1 MKPGMKQALGVV
13 FSLWSF
19 VAAAAVPTTV
29 QNLRMWRAPDNT
41 RLVFDLGGSV
51 EHQVFVLEGPDRIVV
66 DLSNARFQGI
76 LPEVDPA
83 NPLLVS
89 IRTGRPDA
97 TTQRFVL
104 DLKRAVKPRSFVL
117 KPVGQYGHRLVIDL
131 VDPQAEQIEDARVAQ
146 EEVPTPPTVSPPSPV
161 PAVPAPVSPP
171 PAPLLKREWVVAID
185 AGHGG
190 EDPGAM
196 GRTHRTREKDVTLA
210 VARELARQ
218 IKLESG
224 MRPVLIRD
232 GDYFV
237 ELRQRRIR
245 AKKHKA
251 DVFVSIHADA
261 LPGRRVAY
269 GSSVYALS
277 LRGATHTLAQS
288 LADQENYSELVGG
301 VALNDKPD
309 DVRRTLLD
317 LSTEKVIE
325 HSLQLGDDVISELG
339 KIGRVHLSQVA
350 QANFAVLRAPD
361 VPSVLVETAFIST
374 PEEERRLRDPAYQQR
389 LASAILKGVK
399 KFLDRN
405 GHAMPPPTVTSDA
418 PREHVVRSGETL
430 KSIAK
435 QYKVSVDVLRFINEL
450 TGDDVPVGL
459 RLRLPTGS

>member
-1 MKPGMKQALGVV
+1 MKRALVLV
-13 FSLWSF
+13 LALSF
-19 VAAAAVPTTV
+19 VPAFAAPVSV

-51 EHQVFVLEGPDRIVV
+51 EHQIFVLEGPDRIVV
-66 DLSNARFQGI
+66 DLSNARFQGA
-76 LPEVDPA
+76 LPEVDPT
-83 NPLLVS
+83 NPLLS
-89 IRTGRPDA
+89 TIRTGRPDG

-104 DLKRAVKPRSFVL
+104 DLKRSAKPKSFVL

-131 VDPQAEQIEDARVAQ
+131 VDPQAELLEEARVAQ
-146 EEVPTPPTVSPPSPV
+146 EEVAVPPPTPVPVVPTPTPPTT
-161 PAVPAPVSPP
+161 
-171 PAPLLKREWVVAID
+171 KREWVIAID

-196 GRTHRTREKDVTLA
+196 GRTLRTREKDVTLA
-210 VARELARQ
+210 VAKELAR
-218 IKLESG
+218 LVEREPG

-237 ELRQRRIR
+237 NLRQRQLR

-277 LRGATHTLAQS
+277 LRGATHTLAAS
-288 LADQENYSELVGG
+288 LADQANYSELVGG
-301 VALNDKPD
+301 VDLSDKPD

-325 HSLQLGDDVISELG
+325 HSLRLGEDVISELG
-339 KIGRVHLSQVA
+339 RIGRVHLSQVA

-374 PEEERRLRDPAYQQR
+374 PAEEKRLRDPAYQHQ

-399 KFLDRN
+399 KYFERN
-405 GHAMPPPTVTSDA
+405 GHSAPPPVQVVNDTL
-418 PREHVVRSGETL
+418 REHVVKTGETL
-430 KSIAK
+430 RSIAR
-435 QYKVSVDVLRFINEL
+435 QYKVSVEVLRFVNEL
-450 TGDDVPVGL
+450 TSDEPPVGA
-459 RLRLPTGS
+459 RLRIPAGS